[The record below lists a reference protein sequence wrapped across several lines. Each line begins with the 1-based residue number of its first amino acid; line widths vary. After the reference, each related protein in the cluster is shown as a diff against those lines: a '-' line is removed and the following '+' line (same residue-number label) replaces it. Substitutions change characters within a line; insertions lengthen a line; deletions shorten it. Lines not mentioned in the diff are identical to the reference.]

1 MTQRKLMYSAIFLS
15 LILAGCSGGSDD
27 NGGTVGGSGLLP
39 YCQRDAGVYNYPDGS
54 RVEIMPNCDFK
65 MTMADGNR
73 ARGTVNSISEDGV
86 ISMDMIIDSGPA
98 AGTCATVT
106 GSPTSFDMT
115 NVHQCG

>member
-1 MTQRKLMYSAIFLS
+1 MTHKNDSTVLAEAMEQVIEHGMDGLS
-15 LILAGCSGGSDD
+15 
-27 NGGTVGGSGLLP
+27 
-39 YCQRDAGVYNYPDGS
+39 DAGVYNYPDGS
-54 RVEIMPNCDFK
+54 TVEIMPNCDFK
-65 MTMADGNR
+65 MSMADGNR

-86 ISMDMIIDSGPA
+86 ISMDMIIDTGPA